1 MGRSVS
7 LTHVS
12 CYCTR
17 CVRRA
22 CQDALRFTF
31 CLLLQMA
38 CPPHQQW
45 KYLFFKFIFEIW
57 YIITSPLIGRAQL
70 LLIVTKKKNPKK
82 PHPTSLCGF
91 PLLIDSLRV
100 TPTVQPRVRKLVR
113 ALNWKG
119 IAHETLFRVPFY
131 FKVWDSC
138 GVLADCLLWKSLGY
152 NRKTSYSM
160 TSLLYSAR
168 FSAKQNCDCS
178 PIFPHLKVAEQF
190 LVFPILLS
198 WPQRTPDTGIFFM
211 FEYDTGADSRSW
223 PFSVLLFS

>member
-1 MGRSVS
+1 MEKSVFQIYFWNMIYNHLS
-7 LTHVS
+7 INWQSTV
-12 CYCTR
+12 
-17 CVRRA
+17 
-22 CQDALRFTF
+22 
-31 CLLLQMA
+31 
-38 CPPHQQW
+38 
-45 KYLFFKFIFEIW
+45 
-57 YIITSPLIGRAQL
+57 IIDSG
-70 LLIVTKKKNPKK
+70 KKKNPKK

-100 TPTVQPRVRKLVR
+100 TPAVQPRVRKLVR

-168 FSAKQNCDCS
+168 FSVKQNCDCS
-178 PIFPHLKVAEQF
+178 PIFPRLKVAEQF

-198 WPQRTPDTGIFFM
+198 WPQRTPGTGIFFM
-211 FEYDTGADSRSW
+211 FEYDTGADSWSW
-223 PFSVLLFS
+223 PFSILLFS